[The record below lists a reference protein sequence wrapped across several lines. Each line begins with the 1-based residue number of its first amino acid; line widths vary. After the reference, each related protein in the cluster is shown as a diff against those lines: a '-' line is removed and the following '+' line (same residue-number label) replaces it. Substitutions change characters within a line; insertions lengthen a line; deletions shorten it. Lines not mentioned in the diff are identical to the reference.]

1 MMATNYTRLSD
12 TISSKEGKAY
22 ITIDGK
28 NRELFEIS
36 QLTASL
42 KLKIQSR
49 QLLGHRMVQHKVIGA
64 EGSGKMKMYF
74 MNSQLLQLAKNYIQE
89 GGVSN
94 IKLHV
99 INEDGQST
107 VGRQEVMLL
116 HVMLNNIPITTLDDD
131 SDDPVTIETEF
142 TFDDIEVLEKFK
154 EPDNYL

>member
-1 MMATNYTRLSD
+1 MATNYTRLSD

-89 GGVSN
+89 GGISN

-154 EPDNYL
+154 EPDNYS

>member
-1 MMATNYTRLSD
+1 MATNYTRLSD

-64 EGSGKMKMYF
+64 EGNGKMKMYF

-89 GGVSN
+89 GGISN

-116 HVMLNNIPITTLDDD
+116 HVMLQNIPITTLDDD

-154 EPDNYL
+154 EPDNYQ

>member
-1 MMATNYTRLSD
+1 MATNYTRLSD

-49 QLLGHRMVQHKVIGA
+49 QMLGHRMVQHKVIGA

-74 MNSQLLQLAKNYIQE
+74 MNSELLQLAKNYIQN
-89 GGVSN
+89 GGISN

-116 HVMLNNIPITTLDDD
+116 HVMLNTIPITTLDDD
-131 SDDPVTIETEF
+131 SDDPVTIETDF
-142 TFDDIEVLEKFK
+142 TFDDMEVLEKFH
-154 EPDNYL
+154 EPDNYQ

>member
-1 MMATNYTRLSD
+1 MATNYTRLSD

-89 GGVSN
+89 GGISN

>member
-1 MMATNYTRLSD
+1 MASNYTRLSD

-49 QLLGHRMVQHKVIGA
+49 QMLGHRMVQHKVIGA

-89 GGVSN
+89 GGISN

-116 HVMLNNIPITTLDDD
+116 HVMLNTIPITTLDDD
-131 SDDPVTIETEF
+131 SDDPVTIETDF
-142 TFDDIEVLEKFK
+142 TFDDIEVLEKFH
-154 EPDNYL
+154 EPDNYQ

>member
-1 MMATNYTRLSD
+1 MASTYTRLSD

-42 KLKIQSR
+42 KLKMQSR
-49 QLLGHRMVQHKVIGA
+49 QMLGHRMVQHKVIGA

-89 GGVSN
+89 GGISN

-116 HVMLNNIPITTLDDD
+116 HVMLNTIPITTLDDD
-131 SDDPVTIETEF
+131 SDDPVTIETDF
-142 TFDDIEVLEKFK
+142 TFDDIEVLEKFHD
-154 EPDNYL
+154 PDNYQ

>member
-89 GGVSN
+89 GGISN